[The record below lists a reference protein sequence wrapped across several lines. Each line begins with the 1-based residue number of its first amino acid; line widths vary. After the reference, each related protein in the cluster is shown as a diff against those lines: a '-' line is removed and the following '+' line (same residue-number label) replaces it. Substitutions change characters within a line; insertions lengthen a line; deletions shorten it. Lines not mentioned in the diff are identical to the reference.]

1 MSSQAPSSPP
11 RAVVTGGSGFV
22 GRHLVEALAASG
34 HQVLSVD
41 VGTPASAGAGAGSGR
56 KNVSFLGADIRDP
69 EAMTAACAGASV
81 VFHNASLVHTKHNRE
96 EEVWSVNLGGTE
108 AVIAAC
114 RAAGVPRLVYV
125 SSASAV
131 YEGRDIEHGDEA
143 LPYSSISQAP
153 YADSKIA
160 AEKVVLA
167 ANGGALKACAIRP
180 HVVFGPGD
188 TRFLPAIL
196 ARARAGR
203 LNFAVGRGGKGA
215 KLSDFTYVENLTD
228 ALLLAAEGLA
238 PGGKAAG
245 QAYFITNGEPYP
257 FFAFVADVLA
267 QLGLPAMKGSVP
279 YAVAYAA
286 ASVAEAWDT
295 LKGGTLHAES
305 GLTRFA
311 VRYMCTH
318 HYFSI
323 EKARRELGYHP
334 AVTLAE
340 GIRKTTASLAG

>member
-1 MSSQAPSSPP
+1 
-11 RAVVTGGSGFV
+11 VTGGSGFV
-22 GRHLVEALAASG
+22 GRHLVAALAAG
-34 HQVLSVD
+34 GYQVVSVD
-41 VGTPASAGAGAGSGR
+41 VGVPVSRGPQAG
-56 KNVSFLGADIRDP
+56 VSFVGADIRDVG
-69 EAMTAACAGASV
+69 AMSEVCAGASV
-81 VFHNASLVHTKHNRE
+81 VFHNASLVHTKRNRE

-114 RAAGVPRLVYV
+114 RAARVPRLVYV

-131 YEGRDIEHGDEA
+131 YEGRDIEHGDES

-160 AEKVVLA
+160 AEKKVLA
-167 ANGGALKACAIRP
+167 ASGGGLAACAVRP
-180 HVVFGPGD
+180 HVIFGPGD
-188 TRFLPAIL
+188 NRFLPAIL

-203 LNFAVGRGGKGA
+203 LNFSVGLRP
-215 KLSDFTYVENLTD
+215 KLSDFTYVSNLID

-267 QLGLPAMKGSVP
+267 SLGLPAMKGRVP
-279 YAVAYAA
+279 FEVAYAVAAA
-286 ASVAEAWDT
+286 AELWDT
-295 LKGGTLHAES
+295 LKGGTLHAED

-323 EKARRELGYHP
+323 AKAQRELGYRP
-334 AVTLAE
+334 AVSLAE
-340 GIRKTTASLAG
+340 GIRRTTAELARAPS